1 MDRDQLIA
9 RIRTAFT
16 DIQHPGD
23 RFLLGSREGR
33 DAAEA
38 VAPFERYAAWD
49 QVDAAILDEH
59 YDALS
64 FLSDGGF
71 RFFLPA
77 YLIADLNDHLE
88 TADPVFHLTGGFHDQ
103 AVEVPIGDRV
113 FTRTIGRSAFV
124 NPRRFGAMT
133 FEDYARHRL
142 SVFTR
147 QECAAIV
154 EYLQYRRSH
163 PDSVDAAA
171 IDAALEAFWLHRADT
186 APVAADLATHIA
198 DEQAFLDALEQGGS

>member
-9 RIRTAFT
+9 HIRTAFADT
-16 DIQHPGD
+16 AHPGD

-33 DAAEA
+33 DATEA
-38 VAPFERYAAWD
+38 VAPFEGYDAWD
-49 QVDAAILDEH
+49 AVDAATLDQH

-77 YLIADLNDHLE
+77 YLIADLTDQLQA
-88 TADPVFHLTGGFHDQ
+88 ADPVFHLAGGFHDQ
-103 AVEVPIGDRV
+103 AVQVPIGNRV
-113 FTRTIGRSAFV
+113 FTRKIGRSAFV
-124 NPRRFGAMT
+124 NPRRFGALT

-147 QECAAIV
+147 EESAAIV
-154 EYLQYRRSH
+154 EYLKFRRTH
-163 PDSVDAAA
+163 PDAVDADA
-171 IDAALEAFWLHRADT
+171 IDAALDSFWFSRARA
-186 APVAADLATHIA
+186 APVAADLASHVQ
-198 DEQAFLDALEQGGS
+198 DEQAFLDALEQGGT